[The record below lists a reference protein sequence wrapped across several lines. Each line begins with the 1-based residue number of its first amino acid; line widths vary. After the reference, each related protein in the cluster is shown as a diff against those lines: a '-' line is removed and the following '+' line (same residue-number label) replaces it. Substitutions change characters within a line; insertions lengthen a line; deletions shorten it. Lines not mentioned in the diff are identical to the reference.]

1 MFATACIAIGSVL
14 RVRASAAVVIVTAR
28 AVKLV
33 AKATT
38 ASVDWHSMGDN
49 GASTTVRVEFVVV
62 VIITVVSV
70 ASLDIG
76 PMLLKLA
83 VMRVSVVLD
92 LSIVALVVALTV
104 SLFVVGSRG
113 RVAGLLVLVVAGLS
127 VVLGVLRLVLH
138 CLVSVSLVGSLM
150 VIVLELVRI
159 GGLMLGVAMM
169 LALLLVV
176 TFRGVVVRVA

>member
-1 MFATACIAIGSVL
+1 L

-33 AKATT
+33 AKAT

-62 VIITVVSV
+62 VIITVVSMD
-70 ASLDIG
+70 SLDIG
-76 PMLLKLA
+76 PVLLELA
-83 VMRVSVVLD
+83 VMRVSVMFD
-92 LSIVALVVALTV
+92 LSIVALVVALAV